1 MDKDNLKVMNEEFN
15 AFWTAYQPDEIRFP
29 NRRAATFVAWGKRS
43 PAARKA
49 MMDYVK
55 GKGVPKWK
63 NPYFFVIDFPE
74 PRQETLSYA
83 DYYAR
88 FGTTEEMNGW
98 RRVFLPKEQK
108 TIYVKS

>member
-55 GKGVPKWK
+55 DKGVPKWK
-63 NPYFFVIDFPE
+63 NPYFFVIDYPE

-83 DYYAR
+83 EYYQR
-88 FGTTEEMNGW
+88 FGTTEEQGGW
-98 RRVFLPKEQK
+98 KRVFKPEEQK
-108 TIYVKS
+108 TIYVKG